1 MLFNHKNKGDE
12 MISQQCQTTDS
23 TIAFFTIFQRAW
35 RYLKHLYERYGEW
48 HEMQRQF
55 SELLRKDDRML
66 KDIGLS
72 RADVIRITQGQN
84 FWEHMSQPEDCKN
97 RCNGDGN
104 D

>member
-1 MLFNHKNKGDE
+1 MAARLLSVPLIFNL
-12 MISQQCQTTDS
+12 
-23 TIAFFTIFQRAW
+23 
-35 RYLKHLYERYGEW
+35 YLNHLRHRYGEW

-84 FWEHMSQPEDCKN
+84 FWEHMSRPEDCKN
-97 RCNGDGN
+97 RCNGDSN
-104 D
+104 DYVAPLGRIEIIK